1 MPREPR
7 TSLHGRSTSGVAD
20 LARVSVSVDRT
31 PVLRNLALTVEA
43 GEAVGVLGPNGSG
56 KSTLLRVLATLLP
69 PVAGSGH
76 VLGARLGSREVEE
89 VRPGIALVGHAA
101 ALYPQL
107 TLGENLRFFC
117 RLTGR
122 GPEVAESALAAVGLG
137 GAADRSAERCSH
149 GMLRR
154 AELARVMIARP
165 RLLLLDE
172 AHAGLDRASA
182 ALVDVVVAEVRERG
196 GGAVV
201 VSHEADRLWQTVD
214 RVVEIDEGAL
224 RPADRPL
231 HRPEQV
237 LR

>member
-1 MPREPR
+1 M
-7 TSLHGRSTSGVAD
+7 
-20 LARVSVSVDRT
+20 SVSVDRT
-31 PVLRNLALTVEA
+31 PVLRNLTLAVTA

-69 PVAGSGH
+69 PVAGSAR
-76 VLGARLGSREVEE
+76 VLGAELGSRRVEA
-89 VRPGIALVGHAA
+89 VRPAIALVGHAA
-101 ALYPQL
+101 ALYPRL
-107 TLGENLRFFC
+107 TLIENLRFFC
-117 RLTGR
+117 RLTSRDPGR
-122 GPEVAESALAAVGLG
+122 AESALAAVGLG
-137 GAADRSAERCSH
+137 RAADRPTERCSH

-154 AELARVMIARP
+154 TELARVMIARP

-182 ALVDVVVAEVRERG
+182 ALVDLVVSDVCDRG

-214 RVVEIDEGAL
+214 RAVEIADGAL
-224 RPADRPL
+224 RPVDPPL
-231 HRPEQV
+231 RSPERM